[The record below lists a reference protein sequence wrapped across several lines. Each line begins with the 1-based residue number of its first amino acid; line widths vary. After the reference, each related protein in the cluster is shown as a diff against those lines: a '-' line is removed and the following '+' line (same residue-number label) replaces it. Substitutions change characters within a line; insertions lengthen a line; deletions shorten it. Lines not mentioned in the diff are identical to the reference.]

1 MIETHGHGRDPETG
15 KFGAVS
21 RQAER
26 EGDPR
31 V

>member
-1 MIETHGHGRDPETG
+1 MTGIHGHGRDPGTG

-21 RQAER
+21 RQAEW

-31 V
+31 A